1 MTNNKKI
8 IFLLPV
14 WGGGGGERVASD
26 LSFNLPD
33 SIEKIIIA
41 FENKN
46 YYPYKGRLI
55 SLNLPLSTNLF
66 LKLLN
71 LLKGYFRF
79 KKIIS
84 KEKPDYVVSFGSL
97 QNIVNLLAF
106 KKSILRVD
114 NPINVSHK
122 RFIEKFYPV
131 FVGLL
136 FNRAYKIVV
145 VSRGLKDELVEK
157 FNIKKEKIEVIYNA
171 IDIIRIKKLSE
182 EKIESE
188 YENIFNH
195 PVIINIG
202 SLIGQKGHI
211 HLIRAFKK
219 AKERISDTK
228 LVILGEGILDG
239 HLKEEVRRLGLEN
252 EVYFLG
258 WQKNPF
264 KFLARSKLFVLSS
277 IYEGFGIVL
286 LEAMACSVPII
297 SSDCDF
303 GPREILAPSVGKEE
317 KILDMKK
324 SEYGILVPV
333 LKTAQT
339 EEIMAKAMVYLCN
352 DVSLAKELTE
362 ASQKRIRDFQIAQ
375 LVKGHE
381 FLWK

>member
-258 WQKNPF
+258 W
-264 KFLARSKLFVLSS
+264 
-277 IYEGFGIVL
+277 
-286 LEAMACSVPII
+286 
-297 SSDCDF
+297 
-303 GPREILAPSVGKEE
+303 
-317 KILDMKK
+317 
-324 SEYGILVPV
+324 
-333 LKTAQT
+333 
-339 EEIMAKAMVYLCN
+339 
-352 DVSLAKELTE
+352 
-362 ASQKRIRDFQIAQ
+362 
-375 LVKGHE
+375 
-381 FLWK
+381 